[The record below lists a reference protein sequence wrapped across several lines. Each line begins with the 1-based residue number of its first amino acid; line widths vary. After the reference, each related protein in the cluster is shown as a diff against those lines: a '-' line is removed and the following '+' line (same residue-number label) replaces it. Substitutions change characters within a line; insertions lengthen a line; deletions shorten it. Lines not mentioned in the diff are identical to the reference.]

1 MTPGGRKG
9 TGEET
14 CDPSSALMTW
24 RQDEQTDGIMAPNFR
39 KPASILR
46 WDCRS
51 KIFFGW
57 SGGAHKIHRA
67 GRPGSAP
74 TVHPFSN
81 CFVCREG
88 SPDGK
93 HPNQQDERRRKEGN
107 PRPNEACTA
116 RASDRIVCVCV
127 RGRVCVCVHVCMG
140 PRSRAA
146 LGAQSRIGVFLP
158 SRVFAAHAGW
168 SESWLRGVC
177 GVVLRRPAMCR
188 VHQ

>member
-9 TGEET
+9 MGEET

-24 RQDEQTDGIMAPNFR
+24 RQDEQTDGITAPNFR

-51 KIFFGW
+51 KIFFGR

-116 RASDRIVCVCV
+116 RASDRIVCVRERECV
-127 RGRVCVCVHVCMG
+127 RVCVHVCMG

-158 SRVFAAHAGW
+158 SRVFAAHAW
-168 SESWLRGVC
+168 ME
-177 GVVLRRPAMCR
+177 
-188 VHQ
+188 